1 VIDGVG
7 AGRTRVQAAA
17 TVSFLEGPACGP
29 GGGIY
34 FSDIPA
40 GRIYCLDLSGTVT
53 VFREDSGR
61 ANGNVFDRD
70 GRLVTCEG
78 AEYGSGGRRRITRTD
93 MATGAVEI
101 LTDRFGGRRYNSPND
116 VTVDG
121 AGRIYFSDPRFG
133 RRHEMEMAAEGV
145 YRIDPDGQVT
155 RILSQPAVQ
164 RPNGVAV
171 SPDGGELYVADSNYD
186 PDGNR
191 CVWAFR
197 LDRDGNPGAGRL
209 LYSWAPGRGADGL
222 EVDADGNVWAAAG
235 IRSPRTEGESGL
247 HPPGAYVIDLG
258 GRLLDVIEMPQDTVT
273 NLCFGG
279 PDLTTLYVT
288 AGNTLFRVP
297 VGVRGHHVFRPGS
310 APVRPPAVER

>member
-7 AGRTRVQAAA
+7 AGQSRVQAAA

-29 GGGIY
+29 GGSIY

-40 GRIYCLDLSGTVT
+40 NRIYRLDPGGAVA

-78 AEYGSGGRRRITRTD
+78 AEYGLGGRRRITRTNIK
-93 MATGAVEI
+93 TGAVEVV
-101 LTDRFGGRRYNSPND
+101 TDHFDGRRYNSPND
-116 VTVDG
+116 VTVDA

-133 RRHEMEMAAEGV
+133 RRHEMEMVEEGV
-145 YRIDPDGQVT
+145 YRVDPDGRVS
-155 RILSQPAVQ
+155 RILAQPQVQ

-171 SPDGGELYVADSNYD
+171 SPDSGTLYVADSNYD
-186 PDGNR
+186 TGGNR
-191 CVWAFR
+191 CVWAFD
-197 LDRDGNPGAGRL
+197 LDGGGTPRAGRL
-209 LYSWAPGRGADGL
+209 LFSWAPGRGADGI
-222 EVDADGNVWAAAG
+222 EVDVDGNVWAAAG
-235 IRSPRTEGESGL
+235 IRSPRGAGESGL
-247 HPPGAYVIDLG
+247 HPPGAYAIDPG

-279 PDLTTLYVT
+279 PDLTILYVT
-288 AGNTLFRVP
+288 AGNTLFHVP
-297 VGVRGHHVFRPGS
+297 AGVRGHHVFRP
-310 APVRPPAVER
+310 